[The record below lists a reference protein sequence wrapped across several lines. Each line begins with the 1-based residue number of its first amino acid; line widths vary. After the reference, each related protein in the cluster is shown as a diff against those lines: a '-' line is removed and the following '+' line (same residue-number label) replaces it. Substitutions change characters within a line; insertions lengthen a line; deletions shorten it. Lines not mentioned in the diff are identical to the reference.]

1 MPLDALDQEII
12 NKLPRLSELR
22 AAFGVRVNEV
32 DVDELFDLYQRTGFL
47 YPEKASRLLPYLEQV
62 KENWRRMLRAEESLL
77 YVLTA
82 GDQERGRASLAV
94 WRSSRRGWTYQ
105 HLVSESNPF
114 ASRAVMLAAEAES
127 ILKGSDES
135 AQNWYR
141 PENRFPARVFGSMTQ
156 SIGGSLS
163 SVQQHAYLE
172 LPRQLSLPGDSGF
185 RVVAYD
191 ANRNRDLCS
200 IAEITRGRIYVAAE
214 ELGTDVSFKA
224 LDGLYR
230 RVGLRRTRHVWLAY
244 RKGTDQPIGA
254 ALAYRGPL
262 GLNFSF
268 LENRC
273 DLLLVPNLSASEIEG
288 AATALLSAAAVAYE
302 NFELQGI
309 PIIASE
315 ETGPILTKLGAEIL
329 RHYCQCIWLKEGY
342 ARSYRH
348 VDSFYTKVLS
358 RSERH
363 AFQQSRVPQ
372 EVI

>member
-82 GDQERGRASLAV
+82 GDAEHGHASLAV

-105 HLVSESNPF
+105 HLVSENNPF

-141 PENRFPARVFGSMTQ
+141 PENRFPARVFGSMAQ

-163 SVQQHAYLE
+163 SVQQHAYLA
-172 LPRQLSLPGDSGF
+172 LPRQVSLPGDNGI
-185 RVVAYD
+185 RVIAYD
-191 ANRNRDLCS
+191 ANRNRDLCA

-214 ELGTDVSFKA
+214 ELGTDVSFRA

-230 RVGLRRTRHVWLAY
+230 RVGLRRTRQVWLAY

-273 DLLLVPNLSASEIEG
+273 DLLLIPNLSTSEIEG

-315 ETGPILTKLGAEIL
+315 EAQPILTKLGAEVL

-363 AFQQSRVPQ
+363 VFQPSRVPQ

>member
-1 MPLDALDQEII
+1 MPLDSRDQETV
-12 NKLPRLSELR
+12 NKLPRLSQLR
-22 AAFGVRVNEV
+22 AAYGVQVNEI
-32 DVDELFDLYQRTGFL
+32 DVDDLFDLYQQTGFL
-47 YPEKASRLLPYLEQV
+47 YPEKASRLLPHLDLV

-82 GDQERGRASLAV
+82 GNAERGRASLAV
-94 WRSSRRGWTYQ
+94 WRSSRHGWTYQ
-105 HLVSESNPF
+105 HLVSENNPF
-114 ASRAVMLAAEAES
+114 ASRSVMLAAEAES

-141 PENRFPARVFGSMTQ
+141 PENRFPARVFGTMTE

-163 SVQQHAYLE
+163 SAQQHAYLALSRKIV
-172 LPRQLSLPGDSGF
+172 LPPDAGV
-185 RVVAYD
+185 RVVPYEAS
-191 ANRNRDLCS
+191 RNRELCAL
-200 IAEITRGRIYVAAE
+200 AELARGNVYVSAE
-214 ELGTDVSFKA
+214 ELTADVPFKA

-244 RKGTDQPIGA
+244 RKGTDEPIGA

-273 DLLLVPNLSASEIEG
+273 DLLLPSYLSSSEIEG
-288 AATALLSAAAVAYE
+288 VGTALLSACASAYE
-302 NFELQGI
+302 NFELEEI
-309 PIIASE
+309 PVIVSE
-315 ETGPILTKLGAEIL
+315 QAAPILTRLGAQIV
-329 RHYCQCIWLKEGY
+329 RHYCQCIWLKDGY

-348 VDSFYTKVLS
+348 VDSFYSKVLA

-363 AFQQSRVPQ
+363 GLQLSRVFQ
-372 EVI
+372 ESR

>member
-1 MPLDALDQEII
+1 MPLDALDQEVI

-22 AAFGVRVNEV
+22 AAFGVQVNEV

-82 GDQERGRASLAV
+82 GNDERGRASLAV
-94 WRSSRRGWTYQ
+94 WRSSRHGWTYQ

-163 SVQQHAYLE
+163 SVHQHAYLA
-172 LPRQLSLPGDSGF
+172 LPRKVSLAGDSAF
-185 RVVAYD
+185 RIVACD
-191 ANRNRDLCS
+191 ASRNRELCAL
-200 IAEITRGRIYVAAE
+200 AEITRGRVYVTAE
-214 ELGTDVSFKA
+214 ELETDISFKA
-224 LDGLYR
+224 LDSLYR
-230 RVGLRRTRHVWLAY
+230 RVGLRRTRHAWLAY
-244 RKGTDQPIGA
+244 HKGADKPIGA
-254 ALAYRGPL
+254 AVAFRGPL

-288 AATALLSAAAVAYE
+288 AASALLNAAAVAYE
-302 NFELQGI
+302 NFELQDI
-309 PIIASE
+309 PVIASE
-315 ETGPILTKLGAEIL
+315 QVGPILTKLGAEIL

-358 RSERH
+358 RTERNV
-363 AFQQSRVPQ
+363 FQPSRVPQ

>member
-1 MPLDALDQEII
+1 MPLDALDQETV
-12 NKLPRLSELR
+12 NKLPRLSQLR
-22 AAFGVRVNEV
+22 TAYGVQVNEV
-32 DVDELFDLYQRTGFL
+32 GVDELFELYRNTGFL
-47 YPEKASRLLPYLEQV
+47 YPEKASRLLPHLQLV

-82 GDQERGRASLAV
+82 GDAERGRASLAV
-94 WRSSRRGWTYQ
+94 WRSARHGWTYQ
-105 HLVSESNPF
+105 HLVSENNPF

-141 PENRFPARVFGSMTQ
+141 PENRFPARVFGSMTE

-163 SVQQHAYLE
+163 SVQRHAYLA
-172 LPRQLSLPGDSGF
+172 LSRQLSLPPDAGV
-185 RVVAYD
+185 RVVPYD
-191 ANRNRDLCS
+191 SSRNRDLRT
-200 IAEITRGRIYVAAE
+200 IAEMARGRVYVSAE
-214 ELGTDVSFKA
+214 ELGTDVSLSG

-244 RKGTDQPIGA
+244 SRRTDEVLAA

-273 DLLLVPNLSASEIEG
+273 DLIMSPNLSSSEIEG
-288 AATALLSAAAVAYE
+288 AGTALLSAAAVAYE
-302 NFELQGI
+302 NFELEDI
-309 PIIASE
+309 PVIASE
-315 ETGPILTKLGAEIL
+315 QVAPILTKLGAQIL
-329 RHYCQCIWLKEGY
+329 RYYCQCIWLKDGY

-348 VDSFYTKVLS
+348 VDTFYSKVLS
-358 RSERH
+358 RSQRH
-363 AFQQSRVPQ
+363 GLQLSRVLQ
-372 EVI
+372 EAV

>member
-1 MPLDALDQEII
+1 MPLDALDQETV
-12 NKLPRLSELR
+12 NKLPRLSQLR
-22 AAFGVRVNEV
+22 TAYGVQVNEV
-32 DVDELFDLYQRTGFL
+32 GVDELFELYRNTGFL
-47 YPEKASRLLPYLEQV
+47 YPEKASRLLPHLQLV

-82 GDQERGRASLAV
+82 GDAERGRASLAV
-94 WRSSRRGWTYQ
+94 WRSARHGWTYQ
-105 HLVSESNPF
+105 HLVSENNPF

-141 PENRFPARVFGSMTQ
+141 PENRFPARVFGSMTE

-163 SVQQHAYLE
+163 SVQRHAYLA
-172 LPRQLSLPGDSGF
+172 LSRQLSLPPDAGV
-185 RVVAYD
+185 RVVPYD
-191 ANRNRDLCS
+191 SSRNRDLRT
-200 IAEITRGRIYVAAE
+200 IAEMARGRVYVSAE
-214 ELGTDVSFKA
+214 ELGTDVSLSG

-244 RKGTDQPIGA
+244 SRRTDEVLAA

-273 DLLLVPNLSASEIEG
+273 DLIMSPNLCSSEIEG
-288 AATALLSAAAVAYE
+288 AGTALLSAAAVAYE
-302 NFELQGI
+302 NFELEDI
-309 PIIASE
+309 PVIASE
-315 ETGPILTKLGAEIL
+315 QVAPILTKLGAQIL
-329 RHYCQCIWLKEGY
+329 RYYCQCIWLKDGY

-348 VDSFYTKVLS
+348 VDTFYSKVLS
-358 RSERH
+358 RSQRH
-363 AFQQSRVPQ
+363 GLQLSRVLQ
-372 EVI
+372 EAV